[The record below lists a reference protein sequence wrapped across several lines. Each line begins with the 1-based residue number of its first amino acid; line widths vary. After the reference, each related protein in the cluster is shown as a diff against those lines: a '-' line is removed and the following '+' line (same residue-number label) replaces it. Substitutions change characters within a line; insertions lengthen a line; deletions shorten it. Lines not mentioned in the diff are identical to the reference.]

1 MLKLVGI
8 VVFFLV
14 FKGVS
19 LTNAAELRIGVT
31 YLSAPNPSLS
41 IIQKTT
47 DYLNTHLVDG
57 VRLQFYEIRE
67 LEEAIRKHEVDLVL
81 SGAGFYRRLHDHGL
95 RILATLVTDRGPDP
109 DLSNG
114 SAMIVLASR
123 SDLKTLEDLRGKTLA
138 ATVANGFQGYQIG
151 MGEIAKIE
159 SHPFKFFGRTL
170 FVGESSGLDMRQV
183 VDAVLDGRADVG
195 FVKTCYIEDI
205 LTAGTLPQKLRIL
218 NARLGLPL
226 SCLSSTELYPNWS
239 ISSMSTL
246 SHELRREI
254 TALLLQMPEEQGGT
268 YWTVAGDYRSVDE
281 LYRRLKLGPYEH
293 LNDWTLLRIWREFS
307 WPIVLLI
314 GALVG
319 LVLHVMRSDAL
330 IERRTKELNEMFAE
344 KEQLAE
350 KNKAFED
357 AMDRMQRV
365 GIIGQLSTLFAH
377 ELSQPLN
384 NVACY
389 AHGLMKVFTNVNG
402 GVTIDN
408 VKGVIETPLKTIS
421 YEAERAAQIVE
432 KVRHFA
438 KPQASERVHSSFVR
452 VVADAVEEFKGAKA
466 IEITITDESQGVMVQ
481 IDPMAIR
488 LAILNLIRNAQ
499 QAVETANRLPVVTI
513 QVGQIKK
520 GNHNFV
526 FARIRDNGPRIDDET
541 FAQMQTPLFTTK
553 REGLGLGLPL
563 VHSIAERYGGW
574 LKIRCWGD
582 DGVGGLE
589 AEFVIT
595 CEPEER
601 DYVETG
607 TSTTD

>member
-109 DLSNG
+109 DHSNG

-123 SDLKTLEDLRGKTLA
+123 SDLKTLEDLRGKT
-138 ATVANGFQGYQIG
+138 
-151 MGEIAKIE
+151 
-159 SHPFKFFGRTL
+159 
-170 FVGESSGLDMRQV
+170 SGLDMRQV

-574 LKIRCWGD
+574 LKIRRWGD

>member
-1 MLKLVGI
+1 MISSGISSSLLKLVGI

-109 DLSNG
+109 DHSNG

-402 GVTIDN
+402 V
-408 VKGVIETPLKTIS
+408 
-421 YEAERAAQIVE
+421 
-432 KVRHFA
+432 
-438 KPQASERVHSSFVR
+438 
-452 VVADAVEEFKGAKA
+452 
-466 IEITITDESQGVMVQ
+466 
-481 IDPMAIR
+481 
-488 LAILNLIRNAQ
+488 
-499 QAVETANRLPVVTI
+499 
-513 QVGQIKK
+513 
-520 GNHNFV
+520 
-526 FARIRDNGPRIDDET
+526 
-541 FAQMQTPLFTTK
+541 
-553 REGLGLGLPL
+553 
-563 VHSIAERYGGW
+563 
-574 LKIRCWGD
+574 
-582 DGVGGLE
+582 
-589 AEFVIT
+589 
-595 CEPEER
+595 
-601 DYVETG
+601 
-607 TSTTD
+607 